1 MLADLSEFYGG
12 LSASFPYPH
21 IYIKRASNS
30 LFVNNE
36 DLLERITINSKI
48 MVGKPVIRGT
58 RLTVEYI
65 LGLLAHGISM
75 EAILEEYPGLVKDDI
90 FACLLFASKTL
101 QDASFVPLGAEAV

>member
-1 MLADLSEFYGG
+1 MASDQHIFGG
-12 LSASFPYPH
+12 PY
-21 IYIKRASNS
+21 IYIKRASNRII
-30 LFVNNE
+30 VNNE
-36 DLLERITINSKI
+36 ELLERITINPKI

-75 EAILEEYPGLVKDDI
+75 EAILEEYPGLAKDDI
-90 FACLLFASKTL
+90 YACLLFASKSL

>member
-1 MLADLSEFYGG
+1 MASDQHIFGG
-12 LSASFPYPH
+12 PY

-30 LFVNNE
+30 IFVNNE
-36 DLLERITINSKI
+36 ELLERITINPKI

-75 EAILEEYPGLVKDDI
+75 EAILEEYPGLAKDDI
-90 FACLLFASKTL
+90 YACLLFASKSL

>member
-1 MLADLSEFYGG
+1 MASDQHIFGG
-12 LSASFPYPH
+12 PY

-30 LFVNNE
+30 IIVNNE
-36 DLLERITINSKI
+36 ELLERITIHPKI

-75 EAILEEYPGLVKDDI
+75 EAILEEYPGLAKDDI
-90 FACLLFASKTL
+90 YACLLFASKSL